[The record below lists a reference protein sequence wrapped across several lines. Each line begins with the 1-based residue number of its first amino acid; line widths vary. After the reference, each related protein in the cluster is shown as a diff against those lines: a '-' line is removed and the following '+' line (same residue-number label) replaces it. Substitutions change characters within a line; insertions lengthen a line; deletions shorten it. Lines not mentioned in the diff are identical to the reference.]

1 MDYVVFVAVEVNLKP
16 IARSANPS
24 RHFKLSHARSPF
36 SLAARSLPP
45 KEEASLTAS
54 RLIGFSLDESQV
66 VKRIWEAKRFPELQ
80 ALGVNGVRL
89 FRLKK
94 ANSVVV
100 FSLGYPEGSLPS
112 GGIQRL
118 SAIKIQKILGIVGLN
133 GCMDMSTSVYSIV
146 GSLAPEGDAWL
157 PLTSDGWLHIHGSYM
172 DVRVLQ
178 QVVAQV
184 AIERS
189 ILNFALLKRKWPA
202 SWFATPMSTR
212 LIRSWAVEFLS
223 DKQSITDNYHKL
235 RASLNIP
242 RVRAELLERSKHWW
256 TVVSAGVAVAGFLV
270 AVFAFA

>member
-16 IARSANPS
+16 VARSLNAS
-24 RHFKLSHARSPF
+24 GFFTLSHARSLF
-36 SLAARSLPP
+36 SLAAKSLPT
-45 KEEASLTAS
+45 KEKASLTAS

-66 VKRIWEAKRFPELQ
+66 VKRIWEAKKFLDLQ
-80 ALGVNGVRL
+80 AIGVNGARL

-94 ANSVVV
+94 ANSVLVV
-100 FSLGYPEGSLPS
+100 SLGYPQGSLPS

-118 SAIKIQKILGIVGLN
+118 SAMKIERILGILGLN
-133 GCMDMSTSVYSIV
+133 GCLDISTSVYSIV
-146 GSLAPEGDAWL
+146 GSLAPEGDPWL
-157 PLTSDGWLHIHGSYM
+157 PLTTDGWLHIHGSYM
-172 DVRVLQ
+172 DVRVLE

-189 ILNFALLKRKWPA
+189 ILNFSLLKRKWPA
-202 SWFATPMSTR
+202 SWFATPMSSR
-212 LIRSWAVEFLS
+212 LIRSWPVEFLS
-223 DKQSITDNYHKL
+223 DKQSITDSYHKL